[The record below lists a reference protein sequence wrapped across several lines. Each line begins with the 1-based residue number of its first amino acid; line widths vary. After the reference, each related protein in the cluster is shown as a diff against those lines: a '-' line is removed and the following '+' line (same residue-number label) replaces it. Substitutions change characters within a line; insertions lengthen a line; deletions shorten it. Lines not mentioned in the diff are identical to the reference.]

1 MVTSITNRQIRIIS
15 QCILFSGIEEI
26 MIRRIVMD
34 PRCSRSRYEKGA
46 VIYDEGLFSRS
57 TGIILSGSVRAEKSI
72 VDGRHMK
79 LTLLKAGECFGA
91 SAVFS
96 DRESYAFRLTAEKPV
111 EVFFIPEDVI
121 RWAMLRD
128 SKITENYLAFLTD
141 RLWFLDEK
149 LTSFIAGT
157 SERRMAV
164 FLEANCDET
173 GLLCC
178 SMTGLSRQINMGRSS
193 VYRAIGKLEAM
204 DFVTQN
210 GKQIQVTDRNRLRKY
225 IGTLKND

>member
-34 PRCSRSRYEKGA
+34 PRCSRSRYEKGSI
-46 VIYDEGLFSRS
+46 IYDDGHFLRS
-57 TGIILSGSVRAEKSI
+57 TGIILSGSVRADKY
-72 VDGRHMK
+72 VDGRCMK
-79 LTLLKAGECFGA
+79 LTVLKAGECFGA

-173 GLLCC
+173 GLLCRKMG
-178 SMTGLSRQINMGRSS
+178 SRFRSQTG
-193 VYRAIGKLEAM
+193 
-204 DFVTQN
+204 
-210 GKQIQVTDRNRLRKY
+210 TD
-225 IGTLKND
+225 